1 MSKPITISINLS
13 KLDKSYFYE
22 GKNGK
27 YLNLAMFPN
36 RDGAGTYGDTHYVVQ
51 DIPKEA
57 RDRGERG
64 AIVGNA
70 KMPDDDSGCR
80 GSADRGFSKPPAR
93 DYKIGQK
100 QQEDPDE
107 IPFDF

>member
-13 KLDKSYFYE
+13 KLDKRYFHE

-27 YLNLAMFPN
+27 YLNLAMFQN
-36 RDGAGTYGDTHYVVQ
+36 RDGAGTYGDTHYLVQ

-70 KMPDDDSGCR
+70 KVPDDDSGSR

-93 DYKIGQK
+93 DYKIGQR
-100 QQEDPDE
+100 QQTAADE
-107 IPFDF
+107 EAFDF